1 MNKADFFLRFAQ
13 NSFVTYWYTQH
24 NDALLYFQHDTLLPA
39 KLVLE
44 RFAPVHRGSVHWGV
58 ARRIHRRVPLAL
70 YHIHNGRVIRL
81 RPVLGLDVA
90 HVTAYNDIQ
99 CVTNE
104 FQNENVNAMTGGH
117 T

>member
-1 MNKADFFLRFAQ
+1 MMHYCTFRH
-13 NSFVTYWYTQH
+13 TT
-24 NDALLYFQHDTLLPA
+24 HDTLLPA

-70 YHIHNGRVIRL
+70 YHIRNGRVIRL

-104 FQNENVNAMTGGH
+104 FQNENVNAMMTGGH

>member
-1 MNKADFFLRFAQ
+1 MMHYCTSRH
-13 NSFVTYWYTQH
+13 TTH
-24 NDALLYFQHDTLLPA
+24 DALLPA

-70 YHIHNGRVIRL
+70 YHIRNGRVIRL

-90 HVTAYNDIQ
+90 HVTAYN
-99 CVTNE
+99 
-104 FQNENVNAMTGGH
+104 H
-117 T
+117 K